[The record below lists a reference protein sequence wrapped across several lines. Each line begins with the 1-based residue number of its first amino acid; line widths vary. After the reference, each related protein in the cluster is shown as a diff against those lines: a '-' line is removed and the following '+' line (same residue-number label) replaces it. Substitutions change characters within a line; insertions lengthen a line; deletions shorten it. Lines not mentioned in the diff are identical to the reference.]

1 MTTTDQGRLHSL
13 QIDGQSW
20 SPGLPSVREAI
31 TTTYG
36 AAVWL
41 SQLPGFP
48 SARPTED
55 EIDHRPAE
63 GTDSG
68 DDSDEVIDLTLLNDP
83 DEDEDMSDDEPGNP
97 DMPTKGWT
105 GLKTTR
111 LNDGSHSVIK
121 LVIGSPSATKATSK
135 LERNSPMLMTSK

>member
-1 MTTTDQGRLHSL
+1 VNKLEIEVLREPFNEYTISSTPNITLTTLSIKAGLQLRIQIRGEQVSVKCLSIETAGFIMTTTDQERLHSL
-13 QIDGQSW
+13 QIDGQSR

-36 AAVWL
+36 AAVWQ

-55 EIDHRPAE
+55 EIDHRTAE

-68 DDSDEVIDLTLLNDP
+68 DDSE
-83 DEDEDMSDDEPGNP
+83 
-97 DMPTKGWT
+97 
-105 GLKTTR
+105 LK
-111 LNDGSHSVIK
+111 SIW
-121 LVIGSPSATKATSK
+121 I
-135 LERNSPMLMTSK
+135 

>member
-1 MTTTDQGRLHSL
+1 L
-13 QIDGQSW
+13 
-20 SPGLPSVREAI
+20 
-31 TTTYG
+31 
-36 AAVWL
+36 
-41 SQLPGFP
+41 
-48 SARPTED
+48 
-55 EIDHRPAE
+55 
-63 GTDSG
+63 G